1 MGESPAEHQ
10 YMKHKASQIFKDEGD
25 VGVYEFGSQTGEGAT
40 NMRDLGK
47 DIGVTQRTP
56 YPGYEE
62 VLKKLKEAETTSTKG
77 GIVKALRLDREH
89 MPYIWRALQGLH
101 YGIAP
106 TLIGGYSLYNL
117 LNSGTSQVDYQK
129 FGGIMKADNARHFKH
144 KYQIGGY
151 IQSSNIY
158 NSLPQ
163 TLFDMFDSVDRR
175 LRITDRYIPREFNM
189 GTAPTPGKPK
199 NPGKLV
205 TKIKGTTNAKV
216 TPSERYIDRKTFS
229 KKIRVQD
236 KNARAMET
244 EKASPVNSGQ
254 SRISNAQLKEDWET
268 MKNYSEF
275 KNKVNRIDVK
285 MSKYQKGTDAYKQ
298 ALKDK
303 KSLVQ
308 EYRQKYRF

>member
-1 MGESPAEHQ
+1 MFNFNIIKTFFN
-10 YMKHKASQIFKDEGD
+10 MQINNENLNSFSK
-25 VGVYEFGSQTGEGAT
+25 
-40 NMRDLGK
+40 
-47 DIGVTQRTP
+47 
-56 YPGYEE
+56 
-62 VLKKLKEAETTSTKG
+62 
-77 GIVKALRLDREH
+77 
-89 MPYIWRALQGLH
+89 
-101 YGIAP
+101 
-106 TLIGGYSLYNL
+106 L
-117 LNSGTSQVDYQK
+117 LNIKQYKNGSTIQIKKQNRGSFTRWC
-129 FGGIMKADNARHFKH
+129 GGNVTEERIQRGKNSPNPKIRKKATFADNARHFKH